1 MIPHLSLR
9 HAVVYAEGM
18 TSGDVI
24 DVEMRCGL
32 SLDQSGLAD
41 LIALVK
47 QRGGAVEVTKPPRL
61 KPGGVPYGSRV
72 VEGRLVNDAVEQAV
86 IKMAQALHG
95 SGMSLQRVAEAL
107 TAEGYRTRGGGPW
120 KRQYIAR
127 LVKGGE

>member
-1 MIPHLSLR
+1 MPSCTLVS
-9 HAVVYAEGM
+9 M

-47 QRGGAVEVTKPPRL
+47 QRGGTVEVTKPPKLR
-61 KPGGVPYGSRV
+61 PGRVPYGKRV
-72 VEGRLVNDAVEQAV
+72 LEGRLVDDAAEQAV
-86 IKMAQALHG
+86 IGMARALHD
-95 SGMSLQRVAEAL
+95 SGMSLQRVADAL

-127 LVKGGE
+127 LVKGERDAES

>member
-1 MIPHLSLR
+1 MPSCTLVS
-9 HAVVYAEGM
+9 M

-47 QRGGAVEVTKPPRL
+47 QRGGTVEVTKPPKLR
-61 KPGGVPYGSRV
+61 PGRVPYGKRV
-72 VEGRLVNDAVEQAV
+72 LEGRLVDDAAEQAV
-86 IKMAQALHG
+86 IAMARAIYDKGRLPYQA
-95 SGMSLQRVAEAL
+95 VADAL
-107 TAEGYRTRGGGPW
+107 NAEGCRTRGGGPW

-127 LVKGGE
+127 LVKGERDAES